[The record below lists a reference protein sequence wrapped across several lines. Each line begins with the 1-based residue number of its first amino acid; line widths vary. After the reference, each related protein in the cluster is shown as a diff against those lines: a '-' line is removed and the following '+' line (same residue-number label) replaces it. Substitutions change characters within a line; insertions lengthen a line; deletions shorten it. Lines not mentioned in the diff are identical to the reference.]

1 MKTLSI
7 QKMDLRKAGCL
18 IVAIMWSSLIPT
30 FAQFGGGAGSSS
42 GAAGGAGAG
51 GAAGSPGGF
60 NAGTGG
66 LGAGG
71 ISDFGVGASADY
83 KLSARDLVVVEMFGQ
98 NDVRTAQ
105 RLTSNGEI
113 RLPLIGRISLDG
125 LTVRD
130 AELEI
135 ERLYRDGG
143 FYVEP
148 QIMLF
153 VQQYSENF
161 VSIFGQ
167 VRTPNPIP
175 FPPETK
181 SIGILQ
187 AITMAGGFTRIAN
200 TQRVQVSRT
209 NENGVEERFVV
220 DVQEILKARRPGAVR
235 EFQLLPGDLVFVP
248 ERTF

>member
-1 MKTLSI
+1 MK
-7 QKMDLRKAGCL
+7 LRHLGVTAL
-18 IVAIMWSSLIPT
+18 VATMCAALPAN
-30 FAQFGGGAGSSS
+30 AQFGGGGN
-42 GAAGGAGAG
+42 AGGAVSGSTSSTSGFG
-51 GAAGSPGGF
+51 G
-60 NAGTGG
+60 NASDVSGPSSV
-66 LGAGG
+66 
-71 ISDFGVGASADY
+71 SDFGVGASADY
-83 KLSARDLVVVEMFGQ
+83 KLSARDLVIVEMFGDD
-98 NDVRTAQ
+98 DVRTAQ

-113 RLPLIGRISLDG
+113 RLPFIGRISLDG
-125 LTVRD
+125 FTVRD

-167 VRTPNPIP
+167 VRNPNPIP

-187 AITMAGGFTRIAN
+187 AITMAGGFTRIAK
-200 TQRVQVSRT
+200 TDEVLVSRA
-209 NENGVEERFVV
+209 NEDGEIEKIEVNVT
-220 DVQEILKARRPGAVR
+220 EILRARRPGEVR

-248 ERTF
+248 ERRF